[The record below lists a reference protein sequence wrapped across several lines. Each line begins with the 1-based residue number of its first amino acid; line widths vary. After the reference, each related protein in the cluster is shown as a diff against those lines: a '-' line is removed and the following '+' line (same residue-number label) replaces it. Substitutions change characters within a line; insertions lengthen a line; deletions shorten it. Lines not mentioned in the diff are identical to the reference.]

1 MGDATV
7 PPDST
12 TERKSKR
19 ITRGVLWRTALVAL
33 VVTYLVCRFSHS
45 LCELEYGLY
54 DLLMKYRRSPT
65 DHSSIVLVEAKA
77 SDVEPHPPAGCECDG
92 VLRRDYAQVVRN
104 LREYGAPVIVLD
116 VRFPYPCPVCDED
129 LRTATGAAGDVVV
142 AADVASRA
150 GVLDVHIKQPAEGA
164 TGSAAV
170 GSPLTY
176 NPRGVVRSIRLV
188 QRSVRP
194 EEQPRPEL
202 EDIVE
207 VVGKPYAPIAA
218 LAVALWEGHSL
229 EPPSPL
235 DPHTVPVASHR
246 PPTWDTASI
255 QLLDYLGLLPAP
267 AENENAYAMLVS
279 FPRASDSLP
288 RVPFSAVRDGE
299 LGDRSRVAG
308 KIAVIGGVGDEVF
321 TAVGTMPGAAIH
333 ASAIETLI
341 DDRYIRPLPVPAIW
355 AMIFCLS
362 WLGALTAI
370 RQPAVSVS
378 VLILGAGAV
387 LIIVEWLLLGHGVW
401 MYSALPLV
409 ALVATSWPVEIY
421 AYARAERQMARMARE
436 IQLRREVMTSV
447 IHDLK
452 QPLFAIQMSAQ
463 TLLRRAQSA
472 MDTGSAERLLQ
483 IIERQTKRLTQQIN
497 TLLEA
502 DPSRPV
508 RPAVR
513 PVDLG
518 QLVRD
523 QVELNRGMAADGH
536 TVAYEG
542 PDGEVIATADPD
554 LVGRAVA
561 NLLGNAIKYSPDGG
575 AVTVSMN
582 VARGSARIS
591 VADQGLGIP
600 AAHQQQVLEP
610 FSRAHPER
618 TDIEGTGLGLFSAR
632 RIAESHDGEL
642 TFVSRE
648 GAGSTF
654 TLRLPLSGP
663 VSVEQ
668 E

>member
-1 MGDATV
+1 
-7 PPDST
+7 
-12 TERKSKR
+12 
-19 ITRGVLWRTALVAL
+19 
-33 VVTYLVCRFSHS
+33 
-45 LCELEYGLY
+45 
-54 DLLMKYRRSPT
+54 
-65 DHSSIVLVEAKA
+65 
-77 SDVEPHPPAGCECDG
+77 
-92 VLRRDYAQVVRN
+92 
-104 LREYGAPVIVLD
+104 
-116 VRFPYPCPVCDED
+116 
-129 LRTATGAAGDVVV
+129 
-142 AADVASRA
+142 
-150 GVLDVHIKQPAEGA
+150 
-164 TGSAAV
+164 
-170 GSPLTY
+170 
-176 NPRGVVRSIRLV
+176 
-188 QRSVRP
+188 
-194 EEQPRPEL
+194 
-202 EDIVE
+202 
-207 VVGKPYAPIAA
+207 
-218 LAVALWEGHSL
+218 
-229 EPPSPL
+229 
-235 DPHTVPVASHR
+235 
-246 PPTWDTASI
+246 
-255 QLLDYLGLLPAP
+255 
-267 AENENAYAMLVS
+267 
-279 FPRASDSLP
+279 
-288 RVPFSAVRDGE
+288 
-299 LGDRSRVAG
+299 
-308 KIAVIGGVGDEVF
+308 
-321 TAVGTMPGAAIH
+321 
-333 ASAIETLI
+333 
-341 DDRYIRPLPVPAIW
+341 
-355 AMIFCLS
+355 
-362 WLGALTAI
+362 
-370 RQPAVSVS
+370 VS

-387 LIIVEWLLLGHGVW
+387 LIIVEWLLLGRGIW

-523 QVELNRGMAADGH
+523 QVELNRGMATDGH

-582 VARGSARIS
+582 VARGSVRIS

-618 TDIEGTGLGLFSAR
+618 ADIEGTGLGLFSVR